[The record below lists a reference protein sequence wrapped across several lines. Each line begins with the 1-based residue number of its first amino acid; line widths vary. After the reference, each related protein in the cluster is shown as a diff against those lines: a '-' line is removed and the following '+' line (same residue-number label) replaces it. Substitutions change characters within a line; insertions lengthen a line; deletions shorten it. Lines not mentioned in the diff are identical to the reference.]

1 MKPILTLFIA
11 LFLCS
16 STFLSAQKGGK
27 LVGSWKKIYTKITD
41 ADGQSREYQI
51 EDPVEQQVRI
61 YNRTHYAFGSQ
72 NADGSLGGAG
82 GGRYK
87 ILEKGVAEH
96 WRDYHIAGGGMVG
109 TSTKFEYSVKNDTL
123 SLKGMLPNN
132 ALWEE
137 KFVRIR

>member
-1 MKPILTLFIA
+1 MKPILTILLA

-16 STFLSAQKGGK
+16 PTFLSAQKGGK
-27 LVGSWKKIYTKITD
+27 LVGSWKKVYTKITD
-41 ADGQSREYQI
+41 ADGQSREYY
-51 EDPVEQQVRI
+51 PTEQRVRI

-87 ILEKGVAEH
+87 MLEKGVAEH
-96 WRDYHIAGGGMVG
+96 WRDYHIAGAGMVG
-109 TSTKFEYSVKNDTL
+109 TSTKFEYSVKKDTL